1 MQPSIKLYIGVL
13 TLASLAALNLA
24 GEPAPAA
31 FSSYTAHVAGDI
43 AAFAAGRAYYGSVQ
57 TPGGPEAYTVT
68 LGDGASNGS
77 ILFTRVGGGPLTP
90 GTYPITDEGAGV
102 RALVSTGSA
111 EHPTGAFRG
120 ESGILTITGTSSGR
134 LVGEFRIRAAGFLA
148 ADPRDEGR
156 RITVSGSFK
165 AAPTAGR

>member
-1 MQPSIKLYIGVL
+1 MQPSTKLSISVL
-13 TLASLAALNLA
+13 TLASLASLNLA
-24 GEPAPAA
+24 GAPAPASL
-31 FSSYTAHVAGDI
+31 SSYTAHVAGDI
-43 AAFAAGRAYYGSVQ
+43 SAFAVGRAYYGSVQ
-57 TPGGPEAYTVT
+57 MPGGPEAYTVT

-77 ILFTRVGGGPLTP
+77 ILFTRIGGGPLTP
-90 GTYPITDEGAGV
+90 GTYPVTDEGSGV

-120 ESGILTITGTSSGR
+120 ESGVLTITGTTNGG

-148 ADPRDEGR
+148 ADPGDEGR

-165 AAPTAGR
+165 AAPTGGR